1 MPVKFISVTSPVCHG
16 MILFSISI
24 KEWKCLQDSSGPVF
38 TERFTMAGCVFIWLA
53 QVRTITRKRVSIL
66 LVALDTPP
74 SSFRVWISL
83 SIWNAVRSTY
93 VLRYTGVHSVRKDV
107 KERVAMCLDCFGK
120 DVDEIVKD
128 CEFMH
133 KDATWFK
140 AEVQVSEAE

>member
-1 MPVKFISVTSPVCHG
+1 M
-16 MILFSISI
+16 
-24 KEWKCLQDSSGPVF
+24 
-38 TERFTMAGCVFIWLA
+38 
-53 QVRTITRKRVSIL
+53 
-66 LVALDTPP
+66 
-74 SSFRVWISL
+74 
-83 SIWNAVRSTY
+83 RSTY